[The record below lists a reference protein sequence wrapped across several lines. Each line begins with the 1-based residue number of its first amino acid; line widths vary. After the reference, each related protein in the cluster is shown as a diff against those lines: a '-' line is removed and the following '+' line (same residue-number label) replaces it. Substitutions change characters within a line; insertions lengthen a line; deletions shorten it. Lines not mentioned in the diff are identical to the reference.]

1 MSLGT
6 ALCTGGLRLLPPTPH
21 RSIIRIHHTSQLRAS
36 APLNSPSRSQVA
48 RSALRL
54 FWSSLFP
61 SSARAAAVVG
71 VVVCGAL
78 WVFFSA
84 LPPFSPPALRLFSP
98 LCCLSGAVSALR
110 RWRRRRH
117 ESHRQ
122 DRRRCPGLLWLFCD
136 GALFRCSLDLNEK
149 GRFFTRASPAVASGR
164 LRPPPAASGH
174 LRPSISPHNNGPPA
188 TVRRPKCPRWVVGL
202 PWLARPRPSGR
213 NTCALYFFCLLGG
226 GDLDLSPGSCDS
238 HCTKPATARPSEAA
252 RTRRNRTPCV
262 VRSVWWL
269 VAVVLD
275 YAGRLGRCDHRAS
288 LAIAVG
294 PGSLGRVT
302 LPGRPRS

>member
-1 MSLGT
+1 M
-6 ALCTGGLRLLPPTPH
+6 
-21 RSIIRIHHTSQLRAS
+21 
-36 APLNSPSRSQVA
+36 
-48 RSALRL
+48 
-54 FWSSLFP
+54 
-61 SSARAAAVVG
+61 
-71 VVVCGAL
+71 CGAL

-136 GALFRCSLDLNEK
+136 GAFFRCSLDLNEK

-174 LRPSISPHNNGPPA
+174 LRPSISPHNGPPA

-226 GDLDLSPGSCDS
+226 GDLDLSHAPFASTPPRVEP
-238 HCTKPATARPSEAA
+238 H
-252 RTRRNRTPCV
+252 RRDHLGPPCV
-262 VRSVWWL
+262 
-269 VAVVLD
+269 
-275 YAGRLGRCDHRAS
+275 
-288 LAIAVG
+288 
-294 PGSLGRVT
+294 
-302 LPGRPRS
+302 